1 MHNFGSIAIYSATK
15 LINHNLI
22 GNEMIDTIKHLLGLC
37 GEPHGLLHII
47 FTLGGVT
54 ALINYIKLK
63 RSSNE

>member
-1 MHNFGSIAIYSATK
+1 
-15 LINHNLI
+15 
-22 GNEMIDTIKHLLGLC
+22 MIDTIKHLLGLC

-47 FTLGGVT
+47 FPLGGVT